1 MINYF
6 NLTMN
11 FGISI
16 KNERKNICLQNT
28 VMKIWKVII
37 ISFFVIVCKVP
48 AAAQS
53 LTSSKAIKKQEKSD
67 IDSLYIVYSL
77 PINVSSNN
85 NFPQRDIVDSLV
97 ALLKRKKYKYIDS
110 SAYAQLFKV
119 KLEELTGIGGG
130 DMERMREFVAKSQSD
145 KNYYVNKI
153 QSADPFAQQIQLS
166 FLKKDSGLNYINV
179 RRSNMPNARK
189 FRDWIFTY
197 SDLESSNQFPDRIL
211 DTLINTKGI
220 KHLQ

>member
-1 MINYF
+1 
-6 NLTMN
+6 
-11 FGISI
+11 
-16 KNERKNICLQNT
+16 
-28 VMKIWKVII
+28 MKFWIVII
-37 ISFFVIVCKVP
+37 ISFFVLACKLP
-48 AAAQS
+48 AYAQS
-53 LTSSKAIKKQEKSD
+53 GTSSKAIKKQEKSD
-67 IDSLYIVYSL
+67 IDSLFIVYSL
-77 PINVSSNN
+77 PINVSCNN
-85 NFPQRDIVDSLV
+85 NFIQLGIADSLI
-97 ALLKRKKYKYIDS
+97 ALLKRKKYKYLDS

-119 KLEELTGIGGG
+119 KLEELTGIGTS
-130 DMERMREFVAKSQSD
+130 DVEKIKEFVAKSQSD